1 MRIMH
6 PIEETRGIRRVD
18 RKNIFNKKRGENEK
32 GTERER
38 ERERERE
45 TKRNRAVEITAAEME
60 RELNSEGRI
69 KIFSRDDN

>member
-38 ERERERE
+38 ERERERQ
-45 TKRNRAVEITAAEME
+45 REI
-60 RELNSEGRI
+60 ELWKLQQRKWSE
-69 KIFSRDDN
+69 N